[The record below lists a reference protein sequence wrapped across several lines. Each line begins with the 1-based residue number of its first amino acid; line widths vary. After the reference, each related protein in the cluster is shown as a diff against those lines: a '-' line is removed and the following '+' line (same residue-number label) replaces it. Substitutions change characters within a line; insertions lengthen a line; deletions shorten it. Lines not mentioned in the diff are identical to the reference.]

1 MTAPETPTT
10 APVDA
15 AGSAAPAAGLAPG
28 PPPARR
34 SARRAALPVVLAV
47 AVTVLLWAS
56 AFIGVRAAGHDYEP
70 GSLALGRQLAGSV
83 GLTAIVAVRWL
94 RSGARPVLP
103 RGRVLVAVLA
113 WGVGWFSLYNLA
125 LNAAEQHLDAGTTAL
140 LVNVAPV
147 LVAVL
152 AGLLLGEGF
161 PRRLLVGM
169 AAAFAGVAIIAA
181 ATSSGERDV
190 VGVALGLAAAVLY
203 AGAATS
209 QKRLLSRVDAPTMT
223 WVGCLAGTVALL
235 PFAPALAADAAS
247 APASSMGRGAPR
259 ARPDRGRLH
268 DVGLRARA
276 PQRGPG
282 RRDDVPRPADRRGAL
297 LARARR
303 GSGRR
308 HARGRCAVPRGGRDR
323 DAPAATG
330 RPRSTRAQPIRSRS
344 ASHTSWTSGS
354 PARKRASS
362 STTIAPCA
370 SRPCTVA
377 AAWCGVRSTFRRR
390 RSGWSSGSGSAS

>member
-15 AGSAAPAAGLAPG
+15 PRPAALAATPARSG
-28 PPPARR
+28 PPPAHG
-34 SARRAALPVVLAV
+34 SARRAATPVVLAV

-70 GSLALGRQLAGSV
+70 GALALGRQLAGSV

-169 AAAFAGVAIIAA
+169 AAAFTGVAVIAA

-209 QKRLLSRVDAPTMT
+209 QKRLLARVDALTMT

-235 PFAPALAADAAS
+235 PFAPALAADAGS
-247 APASSMGRGAPR
+247 APASSTWAVVLLGLGPTAVAFTTWGYALSRLSAGRAAATTYLVPPIVVVLSWLVLAEVPAAVTLAGGALCLAGVAVATLPRRRVGPAPR
-259 ARPDRGRLH
+259 VPD
-268 DVGLRARA
+268 A
-276 PQRGPG
+276 
-282 RRDDVPRPADRRGAL
+282 GA
-297 LARARR
+297 
-303 GSGRR
+303 
-308 HARGRCAVPRGGRDR
+308 
-323 DAPAATG
+323 
-330 RPRSTRAQPIRSRS
+330 
-344 ASHTSWTSGS
+344 
-354 PARKRASS
+354 
-362 STTIAPCA
+362 
-370 SRPCTVA
+370 
-377 AAWCGVRSTFRRR
+377 
-390 RSGWSSGSGSAS
+390 

>member
-10 APVDA
+10 TPVDSA
-15 AGSAAPAAGLAPG
+15 RPAAPAATSARSG
-28 PPPARR
+28 PPPARGP
-34 SARRAALPVVLAV
+34 ARRGATPVVLAV

-169 AAAFAGVAIIAA
+169 AAAFAGVAVIAA

-209 QKRLLSRVDAPTMT
+209 QKRLLARVDALTMT

-235 PFAPALAADAAS
+235 PFAPALAADAGA
-247 APASSMGRGAPR
+247 APASSTWAVVLLGLGPTAVAFTTWGYALSRLSAGRAAATTYLVPPIVVVLSWLVLAEVPAPVTLAGGALCLAGVAVATLPRRRVGPAPR
-259 ARPDRGRLH
+259 VPD
-268 DVGLRARA
+268 A
-276 PQRGPG
+276 
-282 RRDDVPRPADRRGAL
+282 GA
-297 LARARR
+297 
-303 GSGRR
+303 
-308 HARGRCAVPRGGRDR
+308 
-323 DAPAATG
+323 
-330 RPRSTRAQPIRSRS
+330 
-344 ASHTSWTSGS
+344 
-354 PARKRASS
+354 
-362 STTIAPCA
+362 
-370 SRPCTVA
+370 
-377 AAWCGVRSTFRRR
+377 
-390 RSGWSSGSGSAS
+390 

>member
-10 APVDA
+10 TPVDA
-15 AGSAAPAAGLAPG
+15 ARPAAPSAT
-28 PPPARR
+28 
-34 SARRAALPVVLAV
+34 SARSGPTPVRGSSAGRAATPVVLAV

-113 WGVGWFSLYNLA
+113 WGVGWFTLYNLA

-169 AAAFAGVAIIAA
+169 AAAFAGVAVIAA

-209 QKRLLSRVDAPTMT
+209 QKRLLARVDALTMT
-223 WVGCLAGTVALL
+223 WVGCLAGTIALL
-235 PFAPALAADAAS
+235 PFAPALAADAGS
-247 APASSMGRGAPR
+247 APASSTWAVVLLGLGPTAVAFTTWGYALSRLSAGRAAATTYLVPPLVVVLSWLVLAEVPAPVTLAGGALCLAGVAVATLPR
-259 ARPDRGRLH
+259 RRG
-268 DVGLRARA
+268 
-276 PQRGPG
+276 GP
-282 RRDDVPRPADRRGAL
+282 VPRVPDAGA
-297 LARARR
+297 
-303 GSGRR
+303 
-308 HARGRCAVPRGGRDR
+308 
-323 DAPAATG
+323 
-330 RPRSTRAQPIRSRS
+330 
-344 ASHTSWTSGS
+344 
-354 PARKRASS
+354 
-362 STTIAPCA
+362 
-370 SRPCTVA
+370 
-377 AAWCGVRSTFRRR
+377 
-390 RSGWSSGSGSAS
+390 

>member
-1 MTAPETPTT
+1 MLNGATGDDRCVTAPETPTT

-28 PPPARR
+28 PSPALG

-56 AFIGVRAAGHDYEP
+56 AFIGVRVAGHDYEP

-94 RSGARPVLP
+94 RGGARPVLP

-209 QKRLLSRVDAPTMT
+209 QKRLLSRADALTMT

-235 PFAPALAADAAS
+235 PFAPALAADAGS
-247 APASSMGRGAPR
+247 APASSTWAVVLLGLGPTAVAFTTWGYALSRLSAGRAAATTYLVPPIVVVLSWLVLAEVPAAVTLAGGALCLAGVAIATLPR
-259 ARPDRGRLH
+259 RRVGPAAPVPD
-268 DVGLRARA
+268 ARA
-276 PQRGPG
+276 
-282 RRDDVPRPADRRGAL
+282 
-297 LARARR
+297 
-303 GSGRR
+303 
-308 HARGRCAVPRGGRDR
+308 
-323 DAPAATG
+323 
-330 RPRSTRAQPIRSRS
+330 
-344 ASHTSWTSGS
+344 
-354 PARKRASS
+354 
-362 STTIAPCA
+362 
-370 SRPCTVA
+370 
-377 AAWCGVRSTFRRR
+377 
-390 RSGWSSGSGSAS
+390 

>member
-1 MTAPETPTT
+1 
-10 APVDA
+10 
-15 AGSAAPAAGLAPG
+15 
-28 PPPARR
+28 
-34 SARRAALPVVLAV
+34 V

-169 AAAFAGVAIIAA
+169 AAAFAGVAVIAT

-190 VGVALGLAAAVLY
+190 LGVALGLAAAVLY

-209 QKRLLSRVDAPTMT
+209 QKRLLARVDALTMT

-235 PFAPALAADAAS
+235 PFASALAADVGP
-247 APASSMGRGAPR
+247 APASSTWAVVLLGLGPTAVAFTTWGYALSRLSAGRA
-259 ARPDRGRLH
+259 AATTYL
-268 DVGLRARA
+268 
-276 PQRGPG
+276 
-282 RRDDVPRPADRRGAL
+282 VPPIVVMLSWLVLAEVPAVVTLAGGAL
-297 LARARR
+297 CLAGVAVATLPRR
-303 GSGRR
+303 R
-308 HARGRCAVPRGGRDR
+308 P
-323 DAPAATG
+323 APAAPAAPPG
-330 RPRSTRAQPIRSRS
+330 
-344 ASHTSWTSGS
+344 GS
-354 PARKRASS
+354 P
-362 STTIAPCA
+362 
-370 SRPCTVA
+370 
-377 AAWCGVRSTFRRR
+377 
-390 RSGWSSGSGSAS
+390 